1 MRWRVVVPHLY
12 YYDNPKAEED
22 LKSLGDLRDCLFNP
36 NSGLQNIDLMYNRIG
51 EAGAVALA
59 PALGADNTKIKT
71 FLVDLTLPMH
81 AFDMIFRRD
90 AGGKKKGKC
99 LLIFVLFTTSHA
111 LISVPCALPL
121 NVSVVR
127 EEREK
132 EVETPKALCMWH

>member
-1 MRWRVVVPHLY
+1 MIIYKGFVVSNCTCSKSYPLFVL
-12 YYDNPKAEED
+12 KSESD

-51 EAGAVALA
+51 EPGALVLA

-90 AGGKKKGKC
+90 AGGKKKG
-99 LLIFVLFTTSHA
+99 
-111 LISVPCALPL
+111 
-121 NVSVVR
+121 
-127 EEREK
+127 
-132 EVETPKALCMWH
+132 